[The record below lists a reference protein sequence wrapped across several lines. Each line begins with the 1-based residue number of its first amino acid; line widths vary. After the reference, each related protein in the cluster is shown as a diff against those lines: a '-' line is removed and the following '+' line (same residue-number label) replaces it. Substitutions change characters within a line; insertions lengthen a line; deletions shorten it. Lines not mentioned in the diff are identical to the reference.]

1 MPDNLCEGRICIVT
15 GAGRGIGRE
24 HALALASQGARVVVN
39 DVGGATDGSGS
50 SATPAEEVV
59 AEITATGGQ
68 AVVNADDISSFD
80 GAQRLVTQAIETF
93 GGLDVVVNNAGI
105 LRDRMLVNMS
115 EDEWDA
121 VMRVH
126 LKGTFACTRWAA
138 AYWRDRVK
146 AGNTNDAR
154 VINTTSGSGLFGNV
168 GQANYGAAKAGIA
181 SFTIIAAEELRRYG
195 VTVNAVSPI
204 ALTRMTEGLGLGD
217 AAEDERDKVHPR
229 WISPVVAW
237 LASTRSAD
245 VTGRVFQTSGRYWA
259 IAEGWHRG
267 PQDAPTEDP
276 SEVDAIM
283 RPLLAA
289 ARPNARGGGS

>member
-24 HALALASQGARVVVN
+24 HALALAGQGARVVVN

-59 AEITATGGQ
+59 AEITTTGGQ
-68 AVVNADDISSFD
+68 AVVNSDDISSFD
-80 GAQRLVTQAIETF
+80 GAQRLITQAIDTF

-138 AYWRDRVK
+138 TYWRDRVK

-237 LASTRSAD
+237 LASTQSAD

-267 PQDAPTEDP
+267 PQDTPTDDP

-289 ARPNARGGGS
+289 ARPDARAGG

>member
-24 HALALASQGARVVVN
+24 HALALAGQGARVVVN

-59 AEITATGGQ
+59 AEITTTGGQ
-68 AVVNADDISSFD
+68 AVVNSDDISSFD
-80 GAQRLVTQAIETF
+80 GAQRLVTQAIDTF

-138 AYWRDRVK
+138 TYWRDRVK

-237 LASTRSAD
+237 LASTQSAD

-267 PQDAPTEDP
+267 PQDTPTDDP

-289 ARPNARGGGS
+289 ARPDARAGG

>member
-24 HALALASQGARVVVN
+24 HALALAGQGARVVVN

-59 AEITATGGQ
+59 AEITTTGGQ
-68 AVVNADDISSFD
+68 AVVNSDDISSFD
-80 GAQRLVTQAIETF
+80 GAQRLITQAIDTF

-138 AYWRDRVK
+138 TYWRDRVK

-181 SFTIIAAEELRRYG
+181 SFTIIAADELRRYG

-237 LASTRSAD
+237 LASTQSAD

-267 PQDAPTEDP
+267 PQDTPTDDP

-289 ARPNARGGGS
+289 ARPNARGGG

>member
-24 HALALASQGARVVVN
+24 HALALAGQGARVVVN

-59 AEITATGGQ
+59 AEITTTGGQ
-68 AVVNADDISSFD
+68 AVVNSDDISSFD
-80 GAQRLVTQAIETF
+80 GAQRLITQAIDTF

-138 AYWRDRVK
+138 TYWRDRVK

-181 SFTIIAAEELRRYG
+181 SFTIIAADELRRYG

-237 LASTRSAD
+237 LASTQSAD

-267 PQDAPTEDP
+267 PQDTPTDDP

-289 ARPNARGGGS
+289 ARPDARAGG